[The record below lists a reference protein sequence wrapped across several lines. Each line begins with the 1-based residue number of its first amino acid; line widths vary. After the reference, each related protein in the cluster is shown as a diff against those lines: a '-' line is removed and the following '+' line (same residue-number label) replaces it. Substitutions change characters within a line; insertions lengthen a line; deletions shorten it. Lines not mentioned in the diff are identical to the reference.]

1 MLWYSCVPKD
11 VLCIFATSSL
21 SPYLPDTFPVYL
33 AFFRGIPAMY
43 RQTKNHSALTQN
55 LLYSFNE
62 MLAMCFLCVGLILTT
77 HVLADT
83 SPLLGFVPN
92 EKDGTISVI
101 DLSQDSVIRTI
112 PSQGKLG
119 SKIQAVLIHPDKNK
133 IFVSDAE
140 GSAVLV
146 IEIQSGKVI
155 QKIQVGGGPEGLGLS
170 GDGKWLVACLEEDN
184 AVAIIDTAT
193 LKKVGQIAT
202 QGKNPEHCEFAP
214 QQDILVT
221 SNEESND
228 LDIIDLKQ
236 KKSIKRIKASGHPR
250 GIGFQPGGKWIV
262 VANESEDLVEIYDHD
277 WNLHKKIQTGK
288 RANGVV
294 VAHDGSRAFVSN
306 GGDGT
311 ISVIDLTSL
320 TISASYNVEK
330 RPWNMALT
338 SDDKKLYVANGR
350 SNSIS
355 VIDITSGKTLKS
367 IPVGQLP
374 WGIAIMQP

>member
-1 MLWYSCVPKD
+1 MHC
-11 VLCIFATSSL
+11 
-21 SPYLPDTFPVYL
+21 
-33 AFFRGIPAMY
+33 
-43 RQTKNHSALTQN
+43 QTKNLSVITQQ
-55 LLYSFNE
+55 LLYSFKQ
-62 MLAMCFLCVGLILTT
+62 MQRMCLLFAGLCFTADLLAEP
-77 HVLADT
+77 

-101 DLSQDSVIRTI
+101 DLSQDSVVRTI

-119 SKIQAVLIHPDKNK
+119 KKIQAVLIHPDKRN

-146 IEIQSGKVI
+146 IDIQSGKVI

-193 LKKVGQIAT
+193 LKKVSQIAT

-214 QQDILVT
+214 QPDILVT

-250 GIGFQPGGKWIV
+250 GIGFQPGGRWII
-262 VANESEDLVEIYDHD
+262 VANESEDLVEIYDRD

-294 VAHDGSRAFVSN
+294 VAHDGSRAYVSN

-338 SDDKKLYVANGR
+338 LDDKKLYVANGR

-355 VIDITSGKTLKS
+355 VIDTTSGITLKS